1 MQLLCDGHGEGGSVV
16 SQAVH
21 VSSAAPAVGRAWLLR
36 EHTDDMCN
44 PGFFFGK
51 QGQEG
56 REVVRDISGLDLQ
69 VPELFP
75 FLLLM
80 E

>member
-1 MQLLCDGHGEGGSVV
+1 MQLLCDGQGQGASVV

-21 VSSAAPAVGRAWLLR
+21 VSSVAPAVGRAWLLR
-36 EHTDDMCN
+36 EHTDDMRN

-56 REVVRDISGLDLQ
+56 RG
-69 VPELFP
+69 
-75 FLLLM
+75 
-80 E
+80 

>member
-1 MQLLCDGHGEGGSVV
+1 MQLLCDGQGQEASVV

-21 VSSAAPAVGRAWLLR
+21 VSSVAPAVGRAWLLR
-36 EHTDDMCN
+36 EHTDDMRN

-56 REVVRDISGLDLQ
+56 RG
-69 VPELFP
+69 
-75 FLLLM
+75 
-80 E
+80 